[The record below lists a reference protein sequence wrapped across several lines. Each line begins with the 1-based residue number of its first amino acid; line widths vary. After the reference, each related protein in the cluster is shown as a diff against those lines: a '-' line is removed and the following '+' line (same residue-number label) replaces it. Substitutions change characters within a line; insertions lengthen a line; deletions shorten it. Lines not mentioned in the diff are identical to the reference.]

1 MADALAIPRRVIGQ
15 ARRRAAW
22 LFYAAVQ
29 FVVLTALAMH
39 VYAGGK
45 LTDPWAKG
53 YDFSGNFLSELGA
66 TRSWAGQPN
75 TASAALFTVALGSL
89 GLALVLFSATWR
101 AFAFD
106 RGRARAAGIA
116 SQVLGTAS
124 GAAFFAVAVT
134 PVNLALHAHN
144 TFVVAAF
151 ALLLGYSAALTVVWA
166 KNGATRVQLA
176 ASGSYV
182 ALVCVYVA
190 VVIYAVTH
198 GAGSARGLEI
208 MVLSQ
213 KAIAYA
219 SMLFVGYLTFTTR
232 RRLAAFSAA

>member
-1 MADALAIPRRVIGQ
+1 MADAPALSTELIAST
-15 ARRRAAW
+15 RRRAAF
-22 LFYAAVQ
+22 LLYAAVQ
-29 FVVLTALAMH
+29 FVALTAIAMH

-45 LTDPWAKG
+45 LADPWAKG

-66 TRSWAGQPN
+66 TRSWAGQSN
-75 TASAALFTVALGSL
+75 TPSAALFTIALGSL
-89 GLALVLFSATWR
+89 GLALVAFSGTWR

-151 ALLLGYSAALTVVWA
+151 GLLLGYSAALTLVWA
-166 KNGATRVQLA
+166 KNGATRVQLL

-182 ALVCVYVA
+182 VLVCVYVA
-190 VVIYAVTH
+190 VVVYAVSH

-208 MVLSQ
+208 LVLSQ

-219 SMLFVGYLTFTTR
+219 SMLYVVYLTVATR
-232 RRLAAFSAA
+232 QRLAAISAA